1 MKQGVTM
8 GKLSTALKEAIVKAE
23 LYPLATASSSG
34 LPNVVPIKLVFIEND
49 NELWLVDNF
58 MTKTLQNLQQN
69 PAAALNIL
77 IPDDNISYQIKGN
90 TRIETDGE
98 NYNRMRKSVLKA
110 NPAHPAKSLV
120 IMQITEIF
128 DCWPGST
135 IGNRLDN

>member
-1 MKQGVTM
+1 M
-8 GKLSTALKEAIVKAE
+8 GKLSIALKEAIVKAE

-34 LPNVVPIKLVFIEND
+34 LPNVIPIKLVFIEND

-58 MTKTLQNLQQN
+58 MTKTLKNLQQN

-77 IPDDNISYQIKGN
+77 VPDEKISYQIKGH
-90 TRIETDGE
+90 TRIETEGK
-98 NYNRMRKSVLKA
+98 NYNRMKKKVLKA
-110 NPAHPAKSLV
+110 NPNHPAKSLV
-120 IMQITEIF
+120 IMHITEIF

>member
-1 MKQGVTM
+1 M

-23 LYPLATASSSG
+23 LYPLATASISG
-34 LPNVVPIKLVFIEND
+34 LPNVIPIKLVFIEND

-69 PAAALNIL
+69 PFAALNIL
-77 IPDDNISYQIKGN
+77 IPDDKISYQIKGQ
-90 TRIETDGE
+90 TRIETEGE
-98 NYNRMRKSVLKA
+98 KYNSMRESVLKA
-110 NPAHPAKSLV
+110 NPEHPAKSLG
-120 IMQITEIF
+120 IMHITEIF

>member
-1 MKQGVTM
+1 M

-23 LYPLATASSSG
+23 LYPLATASISG
-34 LPNVVPIKLVFIEND
+34 LSNVIPIKLVFIEND

-69 PAAALNIL
+69 PFAALNIL
-77 IPDDNISYQIKGN
+77 IPDDKISYQIKGQ
-90 TRIETDGE
+90 TRIETEGE
-98 NYNRMRKSVLKA
+98 KYNSMRESVLKA
-110 NPAHPAKSLV
+110 NPEHPAKSLV
-120 IMQITEIF
+120 IMHITEIF

>member
-1 MKQGVTM
+1 M
-8 GKLSTALKEAIVKAE
+8 GKLSTELKKAIIKAD
-23 LYPLATASSSG
+23 LYPLATASISG

-58 MTKTLQNLQQN
+58 MTKTLKNLQQN

-77 IPDDNISYQIKGN
+77 VPDEKISYQIKGH
-90 TRIETDGE
+90 TRIETEGK
-98 NYNRMRKSVLKA
+98 NYNRMKKKVLEA
-110 NPAHPAKSLV
+110 NPDHPAKSLV
-120 IMQITEIF
+120 IMHITEIF

>member
-1 MKQGVTM
+1 M
-8 GKLSTALKEAIVKAE
+8 GKLSITLKEAIVKAE

-34 LPNVVPIKLVFIEND
+34 LPNVIPIKLVFIEND

-58 MTKTLQNLQQN
+58 MTKTLKSLQQN

-77 IPDDNISYQIKGN
+77 VPDEKISYQIKGH
-90 TRIETDGE
+90 TRIETEGK
-98 NYNRMRKSVLKA
+98 NYNRMKKKVLKA
-110 NPAHPAKSLV
+110 NPNHPAKSLV
-120 IMQITEIF
+120 IMHITEIF

>member
-1 MKQGVTM
+1 M
-8 GKLSTALKEAIVKAE
+8 GKLSSILRNAIEKAE

-34 LPNVVPIKLVFIEND
+34 LPNVIPIKLVFIEND

-69 PAAALNIL
+69 PFAALNIL
-77 IPDDNISYQIKGN
+77 IPDDKISYQIKGQ
-90 TRIETDGE
+90 TRIETEGE
-98 NYNRMRKSVLKA
+98 KYNSMRESVLKA
-110 NPAHPAKSLV
+110 NPEHPAKSLV
-120 IMQITEIF
+120 IMHITEIF

>member
-1 MKQGVTM
+1 M
-8 GKLSTALKEAIVKAE
+8 GKLSSQIKDAIRKAE

-58 MTKTLQNLQQN
+58 MTKTLQNLKQN
-69 PAAALNIL
+69 PSAALNIL

-98 NYNRMRKSVLKA
+98 NYNRMRESVLKA
-110 NPAHPAKSLV
+110 NPDHPAKSLV

-135 IGNRLDN
+135 IGDRLDN

>member
-1 MKQGVTM
+1 M
-8 GKLSTALKEAIVKAE
+8 GKLSTAVKEAIVKAE

-34 LPNVVPIKLVFIEND
+34 LPNVIPIKLVFIEND

-58 MTKTLQNLQQN
+58 MTKTLKNLQQN

-77 IPDDNISYQIKGN
+77 VPDEKISYQIKGH
-90 TRIETDGE
+90 TRIETEGK
-98 NYNRMRKSVLKA
+98 NYNRMKKKVLEA
-110 NPAHPAKSLV
+110 NPDHPAKSLV
-120 IMQITEIF
+120 IMHITEIF

>member
-1 MKQGVTM
+1 M
-8 GKLSTALKEAIVKAE
+8 GKLSTAVKEAIVKAE

-34 LPNVVPIKLVFIEND
+34 LPNVIPIKLVFIEND

-58 MTKTLQNLQQN
+58 MTKTLKNLQQN

-77 IPDDNISYQIKGN
+77 VPDEKISYQIKGH
-90 TRIETDGE
+90 TRIETEGK
-98 NYNRMRKSVLKA
+98 NYNRMKKKVLKA
-110 NPAHPAKSLV
+110 NPNHPAKSLV
-120 IMQITEIF
+120 IMHITEIF

>member
-1 MKQGVTM
+1 M
-8 GKLSTALKEAIVKAE
+8 GKLSIALKEAIVKAE

-34 LPNVVPIKLVFIEND
+34 LPNVIPIKLVFIEND

-58 MTKTLQNLQQN
+58 MTKTLKNLQQN

-77 IPDDNISYQIKGN
+77 VPDEKISYQIKGH
-90 TRIETDGE
+90 TRIETEGK
-98 NYNRMRKSVLKA
+98 NYNRMKKKVLKA
-110 NPAHPAKSLV
+110 NPDHPAKSLV
-120 IMQITEIF
+120 IMHITEIF

>member
-1 MKQGVTM
+1 M
-8 GKLSTALKEAIVKAE
+8 GKLSITLKEAIVKAE

-34 LPNVVPIKLVFIEND
+34 LPNVIPIKLVFIEND

-58 MTKTLQNLQQN
+58 MTKTLKNLRQN

-77 IPDDNISYQIKGN
+77 IPDEKISYQIKGH
-90 TRIETDGE
+90 TRIETEGK
-98 NYNRMRKSVLKA
+98 NYNRMKKKVLKA
-110 NPAHPAKSLV
+110 NPNHPAKSLV
-120 IMQITEIF
+120 IMHITEIF

>member
-1 MKQGVTM
+1 M
-8 GKLSTALKEAIVKAE
+8 GKLSIALKNAIKKAD

-34 LPNVVPIKLVFIEND
+34 LPNVIPIKLVFIEND

-69 PAAALNIL
+69 PSAALNIL
-77 IPDDNISYQIKGN
+77 IPDEQISYQIKGH
-90 TRIETDGE
+90 TRIETEGH
-98 NYNRMRKSVLKA
+98 NYNRMRETVLKA
-110 NPAHPAKSLV
+110 NPDHPAKSLV
-120 IMQITEIF
+120 IMHITEIF

>member
-1 MKQGVTM
+1 M
-8 GKLSTALKEAIVKAE
+8 GKLSITLKEAIVKAE

-34 LPNVVPIKLVFIEND
+34 LPNVIPIKLVFIEND

-58 MTKTLQNLQQN
+58 MTKTLKNLQQN

-77 IPDDNISYQIKGN
+77 VPDEKISYQIKGH
-90 TRIETDGE
+90 TRIETEGK
-98 NYNRMRKSVLKA
+98 NYNRMKKKVLKA
-110 NPAHPAKSLV
+110 NPNHPAKSLV
-120 IMQITEIF
+120 IMHITEIF

>member
-1 MKQGVTM
+1 M
-8 GKLSTALKEAIVKAE
+8 GKLSIALKEAIVKAE

-34 LPNVVPIKLVFIEND
+34 LPNVIPIKLVFIEND

-58 MTKTLQNLQQN
+58 MTKTLKNLQQN

-77 IPDDNISYQIKGN
+77 VPDEKISYQIKGH
-90 TRIETDGE
+90 TRIETEGK
-98 NYNRMRKSVLKA
+98 NYNRMKKKVLEA
-110 NPAHPAKSLV
+110 NPDHPAKSLV
-120 IMQITEIF
+120 IMHITEIF

>member
-1 MKQGVTM
+1 M
-8 GKLSTALKEAIVKAE
+8 GKLSTALKGAIVKAE

-58 MTKTLQNLQQN
+58 MTKTLQNLKQN
-69 PAAALNIL
+69 PSAALNIL

-98 NYNRMRKSVLKA
+98 NYNRMRESVLKA
-110 NPAHPAKSLV
+110 NPDHPAKSLV

-135 IGNRLDN
+135 IGDRLDN

>member
-1 MKQGVTM
+1 M
-8 GKLSTALKEAIVKAE
+8 GKLSITLKEAIVKAE

-34 LPNVVPIKLVFIEND
+34 LPNVIPIKLVFIEND

-58 MTKTLQNLQQN
+58 MTKTLKNLQQN

-77 IPDDNISYQIKGN
+77 VPDEKISYQIKGH
-90 TRIETDGE
+90 TRIETEGK
-98 NYNRMRKSVLKA
+98 NYNRMKKKVLKA
-110 NPAHPAKSLV
+110 NPDHPAKSLV
-120 IMQITEIF
+120 IMHITEIF

>member
-1 MKQGVTM
+1 M
-8 GKLSTALKEAIVKAE
+8 GKLSTVVKNAIEKAE

-34 LPNVVPIKLVFIEND
+34 LPNVIPIKLVFIEND

-58 MTKTLQNLQQN
+58 MTKTLHNLQQN

-77 IPDDNISYQIKGN
+77 IPDDEISYQIKGL
-90 TRIETDGE
+90 TRIETEGKR
-98 NYNRMRKSVLKA
+98 YNRMREAVLKA

-120 IMQITEIF
+120 IMDITEIF

>member
-1 MKQGVTM
+1 M
-8 GKLSTALKEAIVKAE
+8 GKLSTELKKAIIKAD
-23 LYPLATASSSG
+23 LYPLATASISG

-58 MTKTLQNLQQN
+58 MTKTLKNLRQN

-77 IPDDNISYQIKGN
+77 IPDEKISYQIKGH
-90 TRIETDGE
+90 TRIETEGK
-98 NYNRMRKSVLKA
+98 NYNRMKKKVLEA
-110 NPAHPAKSLV
+110 NPDHPAKSLV
-120 IMQITEIF
+120 IMHITEIF

>member
-1 MKQGVTM
+1 M
-8 GKLSTALKEAIVKAE
+8 GKLSITLKEAIVKAE

-34 LPNVVPIKLVFIEND
+34 LPNVIPIKLVFIEND

-58 MTKTLQNLQQN
+58 MTKTLKNLRQN

-77 IPDDNISYQIKGN
+77 VPDEKISYQIKGH
-90 TRIETDGE
+90 TRIETEGK
-98 NYNRMRKSVLKA
+98 NYNRMKKKVLKA
-110 NPAHPAKSLV
+110 NPNHPAKSLV
-120 IMQITEIF
+120 IMHITEIF

>member
-1 MKQGVTM
+1 M
-8 GKLSTALKEAIVKAE
+8 GKLSSILRNAIEKAE

-34 LPNVVPIKLVFIEND
+34 LPNVIPIKLVFIEND

-69 PAAALNIL
+69 PFAALNIL
-77 IPDDNISYQIKGN
+77 IPDDKISYQIKGQ
-90 TRIETDGE
+90 TRIETEGE
-98 NYNRMRKSVLKA
+98 KYNRMRESVLKA
-110 NPAHPAKSLV
+110 NPEHPAKSLV
-120 IMQITEIF
+120 IMHITEIF

>member
-1 MKQGVTM
+1 M
-8 GKLSTALKEAIVKAE
+8 GKLSIALKEAIVKAE

-34 LPNVVPIKLVFIEND
+34 LPNVIPIKLVFIEND

-58 MTKTLQNLQQN
+58 MTKTLKNLRQN

-77 IPDDNISYQIKGN
+77 IPDEKISYQIKGH
-90 TRIETDGE
+90 TRIETEGK
-98 NYNRMRKSVLKA
+98 NYNRMKKKVLKA
-110 NPAHPAKSLV
+110 NPNHPAKSLV
-120 IMQITEIF
+120 IMHITEIF

>member
-1 MKQGVTM
+1 M

-58 MTKTLQNLQQN
+58 MTKTLKNLQQN

-77 IPDDNISYQIKGN
+77 VPDEKISYQIKGH
-90 TRIETDGE
+90 TRIETEGK
-98 NYNRMRKSVLKA
+98 NYNRMKKKVLEA
-110 NPAHPAKSLV
+110 NPDHPAKSLV
-120 IMQITEIF
+120 IMHITEIF

>member
-1 MKQGVTM
+1 M
-8 GKLSTALKEAIVKAE
+8 GKLSIALKEAIVKAE

-34 LPNVVPIKLVFIEND
+34 LPNVIPIKLVFIEND

-58 MTKTLQNLQQN
+58 MTKTLKNLQQN

-77 IPDDNISYQIKGN
+77 VPDEKISYQIKGH
-90 TRIETDGE
+90 TRIETEGK
-98 NYNRMRKSVLKA
+98 NYNRMKKKVLKA
-110 NPAHPAKSLV
+110 NPEHPAKSLV
-120 IMQITEIF
+120 IMHITEIF

>member
-1 MKQGVTM
+1 M
-8 GKLSTALKEAIVKAE
+8 GKLSTVLKEAIVKAE

-77 IPDDNISYQIKGN
+77 IPDEKISYQIKGH
-90 TRIETDGE
+90 TCIETEGE
-98 NYNRMRKSVLKA
+98 NYNRMKKIVLKA
-110 NPAHPAKSLV
+110 NPDHPAKSLV
-120 IMQITEIF
+120 IMHITEIF
-128 DCWPGST
+128 DCWPGNT
-135 IGNRLDN
+135 IGNRLDT

>member
-1 MKQGVTM
+1 M
-8 GKLSTALKEAIVKAE
+8 GKLSITLKEAIVKAE

-34 LPNVVPIKLVFIEND
+34 LPNVIPIKLVFIEND

-58 MTKTLQNLQQN
+58 MTKTLKNLQQN

-77 IPDDNISYQIKGN
+77 IPDEKISYQIKGH
-90 TRIETDGE
+90 TRIETEGK
-98 NYNRMRKSVLKA
+98 NYNRMKKKVLKA
-110 NPAHPAKSLV
+110 NPNHPAKSLV
-120 IMQITEIF
+120 IMHITEIF

>member
-1 MKQGVTM
+1 M
-8 GKLSTALKEAIVKAE
+8 GKLSIALKEAIVKAE

-34 LPNVVPIKLVFIEND
+34 LPNVIPIKLVFIEND

-58 MTKTLQNLQQN
+58 MTKTLKNLQQN

-77 IPDDNISYQIKGN
+77 IPDEKISYQIKGH
-90 TRIETDGE
+90 TRIETEGK
-98 NYNRMRKSVLKA
+98 NYNRMKKKVLKA
-110 NPAHPAKSLV
+110 NPEHPAKSLV
-120 IMQITEIF
+120 IMHITEIF

>member
-1 MKQGVTM
+1 M
-8 GKLSTALKEAIVKAE
+8 GKLSNAVKNAIEKAE

-34 LPNVVPIKLVFIEND
+34 LPNVIPIKLVFIEND

-69 PAAALNIL
+69 PTAALNIL
-77 IPDDNISYQIKGN
+77 IPDDKISYQIKGH
-90 TRIETDGE
+90 TLIEREGE
-98 NYNRMRKSVLKA
+98 NYNRMRETVLKA
-110 NPAHPAKSLV
+110 NPDHPAKSLI
-120 IMQITEIF
+120 IMHITEIF